1 MPVCGAMDGF
11 ALRCA
16 NRLIGNPDHA
26 AALEVTAVGPELQFD
41 QATTFAVTG
50 AEFRLTLNGHPV
62 LPWTCLEAS
71 PGSSLRFGQRIFGA
85 RTYVAMGG
93 GIDVPL
99 VMGSRATHLQSRI
112 GGLDGRALRKGDVL
126 NLGMHVGSS
135 APSAGRTCP
144 LESRP
149 GYRACPT
156 LHIIPGPHAD
166 RFHREA
172 LEALTSGAYQLTSQ
186 SNRMG
191 YRLDGPALNLL
202 DDGHQIISEATPLGS
217 IQIPPNRQPILL
229 MVDRQPTGGYPMPA
243 IMMAADLP
251 LAAQLL
257 PGDRLT
263 FVWIDRQEA
272 VRSLH
277 AQHQAL
283 DEILPAIRPSP

>member
-1 MPVCGAMDGF
+1 
-11 ALRCA
+11 
-16 NRLIGNPDHA
+16 
-26 AALEVTAVGPELQFD
+26 
-41 QATTFAVTG
+41 
-50 AEFRLTLNGHPV
+50 
-62 LPWTCLEAS
+62 
-71 PGSSLRFGQRIFGA
+71 
-85 RTYVAMGG
+85 
-93 GIDVPL
+93 
-99 VMGSRATHLQSRI
+99 SRATHLQSRI

-126 NLGMHVGSS
+126 NLGMRVGAS

-149 GYRACPT
+149 NYRACPT
-156 LHIIPGPHAD
+156 LRVISGPHAD

-172 LEALTSGAYQLTSQ
+172 LDALTSGAYQLTLQ
-186 SNRMG
+186 SDRMG

-202 DDGHQIISEATPLGS
+202 DDGHQISEATPLGS

-243 IMMAADLP
+243 IMMVADLP

-263 FVWIDRQEA
+263 FAWIDRQEA
-272 VRSLH
+272 VRFLQ

-283 DEILPAIRPSP
+283 DEALPAVLPSP